1 MPKSRSKLRGCQYRQ
16 VEVTFRTQRARA
28 TVLMFLCTDRALQ
41 YLEVRVFIGRI
52 GLLADFFAKANGGKD
67 THDPDWLGNSP
78 VSKK

>member
-1 MPKSRSKLRGCQYRQ
+1 
-16 VEVTFRTQRARA
+16 
-28 TVLMFLCTDRALQ
+28 MFLCTDRALQ